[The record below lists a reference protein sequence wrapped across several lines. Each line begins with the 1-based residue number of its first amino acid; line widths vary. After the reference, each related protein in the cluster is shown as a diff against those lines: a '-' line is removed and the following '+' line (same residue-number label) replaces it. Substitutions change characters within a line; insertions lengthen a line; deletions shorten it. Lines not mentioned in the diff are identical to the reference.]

1 MWFQALLYPKISLNL
16 GKNHLI
22 SYLDVLVECLL
33 NGGIV
38 GVHKLTLWIQNKF
51 SSEFTY
57 TQPAPGQTGL
67 PKNFCRPSGNPW
79 EQLCA
84 ASFAPSLL
92 PLECSSAVCLMSLQ
106 AKQFDFCDGI
116 SVRSGYCLT
125 KQVAW
130 VKQFLSK
137 ISAFHIHR

>member
-38 GVHKLTLWIQNKF
+38 GVHKLTLRKKSKF

-57 TQPAPGQTGL
+57 TQPAPAQTGL
-67 PKNFCRPSGNPW
+67 PKNFCRPSGNP
-79 EQLCA
+79 
-84 ASFAPSLL
+84 
-92 PLECSSAVCLMSLQ
+92 
-106 AKQFDFCDGI
+106 
-116 SVRSGYCLT
+116 
-125 KQVAW
+125 
-130 VKQFLSK
+130 
-137 ISAFHIHR
+137 